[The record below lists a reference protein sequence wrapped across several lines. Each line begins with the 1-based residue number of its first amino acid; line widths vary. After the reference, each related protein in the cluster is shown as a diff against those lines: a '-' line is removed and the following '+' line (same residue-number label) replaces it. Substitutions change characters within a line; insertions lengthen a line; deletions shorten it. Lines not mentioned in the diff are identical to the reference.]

1 MATKRYDWPKIR
13 DEYVTGD
20 DTVTLEILAARH
32 GPVYETVAR
41 RSSKEGW
48 VAQRQMY
55 RDESSRKTRERL
67 LAREV
72 NTRVRHQ
79 QTAQQMQKAA
89 LRRMATMIPE
99 ELSPSEVRMY
109 LRDAIDIERKALGLP
124 DAVRIEVEHE
134 LNGAIDAL
142 ERELE
147 PELFRRVLAVLAR
160 SAGE

>member
-1 MATKRYDWPKIR
+1 MTQHNYDWPKIR

-20 DTVTLEILAARH
+20 DTVTLETLAASH
-32 GPVYETVAR
+32 GPVFETVAR

-48 VAQRQMY
+48 VEQRRLF

-72 NTRVRHQ
+72 NIRVRHQ

-89 LRRMATMIPE
+89 LRRMATMHPE
-99 ELSPSEVRMY
+99 ELTPSEVRMF

-134 LNGAIDAL
+134 LNGAINAL

-147 PELFRRVLAVLAR
+147 PELFRRVLGVLAR
-160 SAGE
+160 PAGE